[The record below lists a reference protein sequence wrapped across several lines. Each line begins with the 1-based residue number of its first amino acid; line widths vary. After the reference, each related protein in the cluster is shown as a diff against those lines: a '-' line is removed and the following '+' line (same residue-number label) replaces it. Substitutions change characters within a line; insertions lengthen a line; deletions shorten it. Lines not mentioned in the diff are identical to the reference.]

1 MLTTDPRLPHA
12 LAYLANGRAVFV
24 LGRSKRPLA
33 NCRACSRAVLDDDP
47 GHDRDACGCL
57 TCHGFYAAT
66 HDPDRARAQ
75 LAAVPSGLL
84 AVRTGAVSG
93 LVVVDIDPRHGGR
106 IDPDLMPRTALV
118 ATAGGGWHLLY
129 RHPGT
134 EPIRSRPLPGAV
146 GVDVKADGGYVA
158 APPSTLPDGRG
169 YRWVLDI
176 PPAEMPPALLAACR
190 TDPPDAPAV
199 PLTTT
204 SRTPLPGP
212 YAPRGGGGI
221 TSPEAL
227 LSAHLAAVL
236 RAPHGRRRAT
246 LYGASRGVARMV
258 AAGALTPE
266 RAWEHLRGAGQTAG
280 QTRREI
286 RAAILDGFRD
296 EGVPTT
302 PPADDVRG
310 AA

>member
-33 NCRACSRAVLDDDP
+33 NCAACSRAVLDDGP
-47 GHDRDACGCL
+47 GHNRDACGCL

-93 LVVVDIDPRHGGR
+93 LVVVDVDPRHGGR

-134 EPIRSRPLPGAV
+134 GPIRSRPLPGAV

-158 APPSTLPDGRG
+158 APPSTLLDGRG

-190 TDPPDAPAV
+190 ADVPDSPPV
-199 PLTTT
+199 VGTTT
-204 SRTPLPGP
+204 VRTPPQRS
-212 YAPRGGGGI
+212 YAAGGGGGI

-227 LSAHLAAVL
+227 LSAHLDAVS
-236 RAPHGRRRAT
+236 RAPVGRRRAT
-246 LYGASRGVARMV
+246 FYGAARGVARIV
-258 AAGALTPE
+258 AAGALNPD
-266 RAWEHLRGAGQTAG
+266 RAWTELSSIGQSAGQTP
-280 QTRREI
+280 REI
-286 RAAILDGFRD
+286 RAAIVGGFRA
-296 EGVPTT
+296 EGVPIT
-302 PPADDVRG
+302 PPADAARG